1 MIDVKFLETLKTNY
15 RANESERRQI
25 ISASNNILFEAKKT
39 IFALQRDDFKA
50 ATTKLSDMEAALK
63 NLASR
68 FGTERLQR
76 EGAYKAAVEEYLEG
90 KTFFLVI
97 KNKKIAAVEDLKLDY
112 EGYLGGVCDMIGELV
127 RYATNRAAAGKFGEV
142 AKIKKVSEDIMS
154 QLIDFDM
161 TGYLRTKYDQA
172 RGHLRKLEQ
181 MAYEIKLRG
190 KK

>member
-1 MIDVKFLETLKTNY
+1 MIEEKFLEQLKKDY

-39 IFALQRDDFKA
+39 IFALQRQDFKPA
-50 ATTKLSDMEAALK
+50 EEKLSAIRKALK
-63 NLASR
+63 NLAER
-68 FGTERLQR
+68 FGQARLNR

-90 KTFFLVI
+90 QTFYATI
-97 KNKKIAAVEDLKLDY
+97 KNKKIETVKDLRLDY
-112 EGYLGGVCDMIGELV
+112 EGYLGGICDLIGELV
-127 RYATNRAAAGKFGEV
+127 RYATNQAAKGKFSAV
-142 AKIKKVSEDIMS
+142 AKIKKSAEEIMT
-154 QLIDFDM
+154 QLVDFDM
-161 TGYLRTKYDQA
+161 TGYLRTKYDQS